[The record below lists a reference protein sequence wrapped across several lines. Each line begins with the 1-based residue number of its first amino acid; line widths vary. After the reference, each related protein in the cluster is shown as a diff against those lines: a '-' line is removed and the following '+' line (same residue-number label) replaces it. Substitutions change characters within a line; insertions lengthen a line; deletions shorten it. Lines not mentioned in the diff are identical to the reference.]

1 MLKSVKRLTIAS
13 DIWTKRGN
21 RSSFLGV
28 TATCYYPPLKKKVNI
43 MLGVQRFNT
52 VTHKASDIIREIRKV
67 MARFEI
73 TSKQSTSDFSFSGRD
88 KDSDNSSGDNSAD
101 NARSEEEIP
110 EGISEIDQ
118 VGEVIEKEKLKE
130 LIEQMKMFVSKF
142 SRSHKLTED
151 LVKETGVGL
160 VSFSET
166 SWNYF
171 YLVLL
176 RVETEVNLVLK
187 NNGIFKYVV
196 KSEDWA
202 KIKQITAFLKPSHDY
217 TSASNIMDSLKN
229 KFSKW
234 FHDINNDF
242 EGTYVVSTLLDPRF
256 RLMLPPDQRAL
267 GIQFLLNEYK
277 LIISEETESNTNIA
291 NETRSET
298 PLMPIKSRFPLVQE
312 MKQAILSSQPL
323 RENQSVLKFEAELN
337 KYLSGS
343 DYDNC
348 MEDMDVFEFWSSRIN
363 QYPLLARE

>member
-217 TSASNIMDSLKN
+217 TCKV
-229 KFSKW
+229 SKEK
-234 FHDINNDF
+234 DA
-242 EGTYVVSTLLDPRF
+242 VSYEVIVAVLF
-256 RLMLPPDQRAL
+256 
-267 GIQFLLNEYK
+267 
-277 LIISEETESNTNIA
+277 
-291 NETRSET
+291 
-298 PLMPIKSRFPLVQE
+298 QE